1 VRRIE
6 EEGGQRM
13 SDHHEFGMS
22 RWPAVLDCPCFKGQ
36 EGGKNAAYGTEKH
49 ELFAHYVESTK
60 AGFEADIP
68 EDLHARGAL
77 EAARALVATVEA
89 LGGNKADIRTETR
102 VEVKEGALE
111 GVFGTADA
119 VWTDGKTILVCDF
132 KTFWNAARTYDA
144 QLAGYAWA
152 VMTSE
157 APKAKDVALMVCYGD
172 NPSKSYIQR
181 VNVMSLLDIVNRVA
195 KARLDRLAAT
205 EESATQCGW
214 CELCERNTTCSALR
228 KVAEAVATMPEI
240 TTAVE
245 SWSQLPM
252 ARKAQMLVL
261 AETVCKW
268 ADAVREKAKQELLE
282 GDAIE
287 DSANGI
293 HYTLQ
298 HRSGRKTPRPVDA
311 WSMLVGRGVNAD
323 AIKERL
329 TISASAVKEL
339 LKTVGVK
346 GKAADALV
354 EEVSDMGNGSVS
366 MVRG

>member
-1 VRRIE
+1 
-6 EEGGQRM
+6 M

-22 RWPAVLDCPCFKGQ
+22 RWPAVLDCRCFKGQ
-36 EGGKNAAYGTEKH
+36 EGGKDAQFGTEKH
-49 ELFAHYVESTK
+49 ELFAHFVESMK

-68 EDLHARGAL
+68 EDLYARGAYDG
-77 EAARALVATVEA
+77 AKALVATVEA
-89 LGGNKADIRTETR
+89 LGGNKGDIRTETR

-119 VWTDGKTILVCDF
+119 VWTDGETILVCDF
-132 KTFWNAARTYDA
+132 KTFWNPSRKYDA

-181 VNVMSLLDIVNRVA
+181 INVMSLLDVVNSVA
-195 KARLDRLAAT
+195 KARIDRMAAT
-205 EESATQCGW
+205 EADATQCGW
-214 CELCERNTTCSALR
+214 CELCERKTTCAALR
-228 KVAEAVATMPEI
+228 KVAETIATNKAIAEAP
-240 TTAVE
+240 TTWAA
-245 SWSQLPM
+245 LPSKK
-252 ARKAQMLVL
+252 KAGLLVI
-261 AETVCKW
+261 AETAMRW
-268 ADAVREKAKQELLE
+268 AEAVREAAKQDLFNGL
-282 GDAIE
+282 AIE
-287 DSANGI
+287 DNANGI
-293 HYTLQ
+293 RYVLQ